1 MIMKK
6 RVVVTGL
13 GAVTPVGN
21 DVPTMW
27 NNMLKSVNGIAP
39 ITLFDTSIS
48 KVKIAA
54 EVKHL
59 DPSKYLDERS
69 ASKLDRVIVLGIM
82 AASEAYADAGLKP
95 ESVDPYRFGTFV
107 TSGIGGL
114 NSIWTESQ
122 VAHSRGLERISPH
135 FITNSIINLIGGNIS
150 MRFKAKGPNLPVVTA
165 CSASTNS
172 IGEAFR
178 YIRDGYLD
186 VAFAGGSESSINP
199 LGIGGF
205 AVMRALHMGD
215 NPNLASMP
223 FDKKRSGFVMGEGA
237 GVLILESYEHA
248 VARKAKIYAELV
260 GYGSTSDAF
269 HVTAPDETAEGISK
283 CMELTLADAGIQP
296 HHIDYINAHGT
307 STPLNDRIETLGIK
321 KVFGSHAYQ
330 LNVSSTKGMTGHMLG
345 ATGAVESIV
354 CILALVNQ
362 VIPPTITTTETAPD
376 CDLNYTLGKPVQRKV
391 NYALNINLGFGGQ
404 NAALIFKR

>member
-1 MIMKK
+1 MKK
-6 RVVVTGL
+6 RVVITGL
-13 GAVTPVGN
+13 GAVTPIGN
-21 DVPTMW
+21 NVQTMW
-27 NNMLKSVNGIAP
+27 ENMMKGTNGIGM
-39 ITLFDTSIS
+39 ISLFDASQS

-54 EVKHL
+54 EVKQL
-59 DPSKYLDERS
+59 DASKYLDERT
-69 ASKLDRVIVLGIM
+69 AGKLDRVIVLGIM
-82 AASEAYADAGLKP
+82 AASEAYEDAKLSP
-95 ESVDPYRFGTFV
+95 NAVDSYRFGTFV

-114 NSIWTESQ
+114 NSIWSESQ
-122 VAHSRGLERISPH
+122 TAVARGADRVSPH
-135 FITNSIINLIGGNIS
+135 FITNAIINLVGGNIS

-186 VAFAGGSESSINP
+186 VAFAGGSESSINA
-199 LGIGGF
+199 LGIAGF
-205 AVMRALHMGD
+205 AVMRALHSGD
-215 NPNLASMP
+215 NPAKASMP

-237 GVLILESYEHA
+237 GVLILEEYEHA
-248 VARKAKIYAELV
+248 VARGAKIYAELI

-283 CMELTLADAGIQP
+283 CMELALQDAKLKP
-296 HHIDYINAHGT
+296 TDIDYINAHGT

-321 KVFGSHAYQ
+321 KVFGPHAYQ

-345 ATGAVESIV
+345 ATGAVESIACV
-354 CILALVNQ
+354 LSLINQ
-362 VIPPTITTTETAPD
+362 VVPPTITTTELSPE
-376 CDLNYTLGKPVQRKV
+376 CDLNYTLGTPVKRPV

>member
-1 MIMKK
+1 MKK
-6 RVVVTGL
+6 RVVITGL
-13 GAVTPVGN
+13 GAVTPIGN
-21 DVPTMW
+21 DVSSMW
-27 NNMLKSVNGIAP
+27 QNMMKGTNGIGM
-39 ITLFDTSIS
+39 ITLFDPSTS
-48 KVKIAA
+48 KVKVAA

-69 ASKLDRVIVLGIM
+69 AAKLDRVIVLGVM
-82 AASEAYADAGLKP
+82 AASEAYEDAGLNP
-95 ESVDPYRFGTFV
+95 QSVDPYRFGTFV

-114 NSIWTESQ
+114 NSIWSESQ
-122 VAHSRGLERISPH
+122 VATSRGLDRISPH
-135 FITNSIINLIGGNIS
+135 FITNAIINLVGGNIS

-186 VAFAGGSESSINP
+186 VAFAGGSESSINA
-199 LGIGGF
+199 LGIAGF
-205 AVMRALHMGD
+205 AVMRALHSGD
-215 NPNLASMP
+215 NPAQASMP

-237 GVLILESYEHA
+237 GVLILEEFDHA
-248 VARKAKIYAELV
+248 KARGAKIYAELV

-283 CMELTLADAGIQP
+283 CIELALKDANIQP
-296 HHIDYINAHGT
+296 KDVDYINAHGT

-321 KVFGSHAYQ
+321 KVFGPHAYA

-345 ATGAVESIV
+345 ATGAVESIA

-362 VIPPTITTTETAPD
+362 TVPPTITTFELGPE
-376 CDLNYTLGKPVQRKV
+376 CDLNYTLGKPVKRKV

>member
-1 MIMKK
+1 MKK

-21 DVPTMW
+21 DVATMW
-27 NNMLKSVNGIAP
+27 TNMLKGMNGIAT
-39 ITLFDTSIS
+39 ITLFDPSIS

-59 DPSKYLDERS
+59 DPSKYMDERS

-82 AASEAYADAGLKP
+82 AASEAYEDAKLKP

-107 TSGIGGL
+107 SSGIGGL

-199 LGIGGF
+199 LGISGF

-237 GVLILESYEHA
+237 GVLILESYDHA
-248 VARKAKIYAELV
+248 IARKAKIYAELV

-283 CMELTLADAGIQP
+283 CMELAITDAGIQP

-321 KVFGSHAYQ
+321 KVFGPHAYQ

-345 ATGAVESIV
+345 ATGAVESIA

-362 VIPPTITTTETAPD
+362 VVPPTITTTETAAE
-376 CDLNYTLGKPVQRKV
+376 CDLNYTLGKPVKRQV